1 MDSLP
6 TIFDVCT
13 PRKDVLD
20 GVVESE
26 LAADL
31 ARVTE
36 GEAIPEYSDPSKFFA
51 GTYPTKGI
59 KNLLRQVLA
68 RLGGRS
74 STSIF
79 WLNTSFGGGKTHA
92 LIALLHAA
100 RSPPSGAV
108 SEFVDPALLPRGSV
122 RIAVFDGNNADISN
136 GHRVGEGIRARSP
149 WGEIAYGLAGRS
161 GYRSVDDSA
170 DGSAPGADTLMELLG
185 DRPALILLDELAV
198 YLRKAEAHRGAG
210 RQLTAFLTSLIKAVE
225 GSPNAALVYTLAAG
239 GGGDA
244 YSEENLA
251 LMDELES
258 VSARKATLL
267 NPTEEGETA
276 RILQRRLFERR
287 DDSLA
292 DAVVDGYR
300 KTWRS
305 NRDKLPE
312 VVDLPRTVDDF
323 RAGYPL
329 HPDILNT
336 LIAKTSTLEH
346 FQRVRGMLRLLAHV
360 VHDLW
365 KSRGEIKPSAIHLHH
380 FDLGNEDIRLEFTS
394 KLKQDAFASAIEV
407 DIACDDAD
415 KTSQAQRLDQKH
427 YQNMLPFTT
436 YVARAIFLHTLAFN
450 PHLKGID
457 DRNLRYSVLSPG
469 TEIGYIDEALDR
481 FRDESQYLD
490 DNLEKPMQFQ
500 AAPNLNQAI
509 RRAEQSLDDPELED
523 EIDRRV
529 GMLFKKGEFDLYLFP
544 VGHEDVP
551 DDTGRPKLV
560 VPKYTRVS
568 TSNPESPPEAV
579 QDIFQYKS
587 IGDGIRLYRNNLV
600 FLVAFEDGVDAM
612 YAVARRHLAISRL
625 SAQDS
630 ISGFADYQR
639 KEILDRWSTSDDALE
654 DAILRC
660 YKYLYY
666 PVKGDALHYA
676 AIGWKGSGGQRSM
689 IEELRHR
696 SKVRTD
702 KDLPDLPESLIPK
715 IHKLKTGEMTT
726 LDFRNEFYR
735 ATALPILLSDRVFR
749 DGILGGIE
757 TGIFVYRS
765 GELICG
771 KDDPAC
777 TISIDADSVVYTTA
791 KAKSLGIWPA
801 SRPEDPSGGIKDDS
815 GDNSSRRQRGQE
827 HTRRQNEMEDD
838 HTPEFDASYI
848 RIKDKPSAAV
858 RGVLDELRKHGINRV
873 SQMQIR
879 SGDDVFPLLSVVGR
893 LRGLEARLKIEGDYN
908 TTARSVFR
916 FEFDGSL
923 KDAEPVREFLKSQ
936 MKEASEGNIDV
947 SLEID
952 FKEAADVGR
961 LEDLAGRLR
970 LVDNDIEISDIA
982 GLR

>member
-1 MDSLP
+1 M
-6 TIFDVCT
+6 
-13 PRKDVLD
+13 
-20 GVVESE
+20 
-26 LAADL
+26 A
-31 ARVTE
+31 E
-36 GEAIPEYSDPSKFFA
+36 GEASPEYSDPSKFFA

-59 KNLLRQVLA
+59 KNLLSQVLA

-136 GHRVGEGIRARSP
+136 GHRMGEGIRARSP

-161 GYRSVDDSA
+161 GYRNVDDSA
-170 DGSAPGADTLMELLG
+170 DGSAPGADTLKDLLG

-198 YLRKAEAHRGAG
+198 YLRKAEAHGGAG

-239 GGGDA
+239 RGGDA

-267 NPTEEGETA
+267 NPTEEGETI

-287 DDSLA
+287 DESLA
-292 DAVVDGYR
+292 DTVVDGYR
-300 KTWRS
+300 RAWRS
-305 NRDKLPE
+305 NRDKLPD
-312 VVDLPRTVDDF
+312 VVDLPRTIDDF

-365 KSRGEIKPSAIHLHH
+365 KSKGEIKPSAIHLHH
-380 FDLGNEDIRLEFTS
+380 FDLGNENIRLEFTS
-394 KLKQDAFASAIEV
+394 KLKRDAFASAIDV
-407 DIACDDAD
+407 DIACNDAG

-436 YVARAIFLHTLAFN
+436 YVARTIFLHTLAFN
-450 PHLKGID
+450 PQLKGID
-457 DRNLRYSVLSPG
+457 DKSLRYSILSPDV
-469 TEIGYIDEALDR
+469 EIAYVDEALDR
-481 FRDESQYLD
+481 FRGESQYLD
-490 DNLEKPMQFQ
+490 DNLEKPTQFQ

-523 EIDRRV
+523 EMDRRI
-529 GMLFKKGEFDLYLFP
+529 GMLFKKGEFDLHLFP
-544 VGHEDVP
+544 DGHEDVL
-551 DDTGRPKLV
+551 DDTDRPKLV
-560 VPKYTRVS
+560 VPKYTKVS

-579 QDIFQYKS
+579 HDIFQYKS

-600 FLVAFEDGVDAM
+600 FLVAFEDGVEAM
-612 YAVARRHLAISRL
+612 YVAARRHLAISRL

-639 KEILDRWSTSDDALE
+639 KEILDRKDASDDALK

-676 AIGWKGSGGQRSM
+676 AIDWKGSGGQRFM
-689 IEELRHR
+689 VEEMRHR

-715 IHKLKTGEMTT
+715 IRKLKTGGITT

-735 ATALPILLSDRVFR
+735 ATALPMLLGDRVFR
-749 DGILGGIE
+749 DGVLRGIE
-757 TGIFVYRS
+757 TGIFVYKS

-771 KDDPAC
+771 KGDPAC
-777 TISIDADSVVYTTA
+777 TISIDADSIVYTTA
-791 KAKSLGIWPA
+791 KAKSLGIWPI
-801 SRPEDPSGGIKDDS
+801 SKPKDPPGEVKGDRGDRPPPKFRI
-815 GDNSSRRQRGQE
+815 SS
-827 HTRRQNEMEDD
+827 
-838 HTPEFDASYI
+838 I
-848 RIKDKPSAAV
+848 RVKNKPSTAV
-858 RGVLDELRKHGINRV
+858 RDVLDELRKHNISRI
-873 SQMQIR
+873 SKMQIK
-879 SGDDVFPLLSVVGR
+879 SKDDVFPLLSVVGR
-893 LRGLEARLKIEGDYN
+893 MRGFATRLKIDGDYD
-908 TTARSVFR
+908 TDAGSIFR
-916 FEFDGSL
+916 FEFDGNL
-923 KDAEPVREFLKSQ
+923 KDVEPVQEFLKSQ
-936 MKEASEGNIDV
+936 LREASGGNIDI

-952 FKEAADVGR
+952 FKDAVDVGR

-970 LVDNDIEISDIA
+970 LVDNDIEISGIA
-982 GLR
+982 GLQ